1 METEEETSTVLVKFT
16 TKQQQYAVPGA
27 SVAVPATMDL
37 EGLNEIVG
45 TMIKQ
50 ANGDIGELP
59 HFDFIVAGQLLTCN
73 LGDRLTE
80 EGLSLEVVVEAEFL
94 ETHPPPTPQDSLQHD
109 DWVST
114 LQCCED
120 WMATGCYDNTV
131 HLWDLDGLAKGKGEH
146 AHKLTIPAHRA
157 PVKSLTWVNTKE
169 NIKTFIS
176 TSIDQTAVIW
186 AWASDSNTVECVS
199 ECRGHVQSVE
209 CVAVSPSC
217 KYFATGSWDNSLK
230 LWKTDPVLENQE
242 AEDDDGPDRKKRKG
256 DKKAKTKTSVLTLNG
271 HSENVGGVVWTEERE
286 LATASWDH
294 SLRIWDAEIGG
305 MKNQINGNTAFFC
318 LSHSAI
324 NKNIIA
330 GCADRFV
337 RLYDPRASEGSV
349 VQQKFSSHQ
358 KWVPSV
364 KWSTTNEYHFISG
377 SYDFSMKM
385 WDTRSPKASLYHLKG
400 HSDKVLAVDW
410 SNPKYLVSG
419 SADCTSKIF
428 SSDKPV

>member
-1 METEEETSTVLVKFT
+1 MDTEEETSTVLVKFT
-16 TKQQQYAVPGA
+16 TKQQHYK
-27 SVAVPATMDL
+27 L
-37 EGLNEIVG
+37 RG
-45 TMIKQ
+45 TMIGMTISLVIAGKKMVKNVMQ
-50 ANGDIGELP
+50 KANSDIGELP
-59 HFDFIVAGQLLTCN
+59 HFDFIIAGQLLTCT
-73 LGDRLTE
+73 LKERLE
-80 EGLSLEVVVEAEFL
+80 EAGLSLEVVLEAEFL

-114 LQCCED
+114 LQCCEE

-131 HLWDLDGLAKGKGEH
+131 HLWDLVGLSKGKGEQ

-157 PVKSLTWVNTKE
+157 PVKSLTWVNTKD

-199 ECRGHVQSVE
+199 ECRGHTQSVE

-230 LWKTDPVLENQE
+230 LWKTDPVNENQAE
-242 AEDDDGPDRKKRKG
+242 EEDDDGPDRKKRKG
-256 DKKAKTKTSVLTLNG
+256 DKKAKTKSSVLTLNG
-271 HSENVGGVVWTEERE
+271 HSENVGGVVWTDERE

-318 LSHSAI
+318 LSHSSI

-337 RLYDPRASEGSV
+337 RLYDPRASGS
-349 VQQKFSSHQ
+349 
-358 KWVPSV
+358 
-364 KWSTTNEYHFISG
+364 
-377 SYDFSMKM
+377 
-385 WDTRSPKASLYHLKG
+385 
-400 HSDKVLAVDW
+400 
-410 SNPKYLVSG
+410 
-419 SADCTSKIF
+419 
-428 SSDKPV
+428 